1 MKAVQ
6 LTDQL
11 YEYLLSH
18 TAAASEVLP
27 QLALE
32 TRGMEGGNMQIAPEQ
47 GQLMNIL
54 VKLIGA
60 KRILEIGCFTG
71 YSAIAMAAALPE
83 DGKLITLDINQESTA
98 VARRYFAAAGLEKR
112 IELRLAPALESL
124 TKLEQELGCG
134 SFDLMFID
142 ADKENM
148 SNYYEWG
155 LKLLR
160 RGGLL
165 IVDNVLWGGSVVD
178 PSDQTPSTVAI
189 RAFNDLVRRDPRTD
203 SVMINVA
210 DGLHLCRKV

>member
-1 MKAVQ
+1 MKTVQ

-11 YEYLLSH
+11 YEYLLKH
-18 TAAASEVLP
+18 AAAANKVLP
-27 QLALE
+27 ELALE

-54 VKLIGA
+54 VKLTCA
-60 KRILEIGCFTG
+60 RRILEVGCFTG

-112 IELRLAPALESL
+112 IELRLAPALASL
-124 TKLEQELGCG
+124 AKLEQEFGRG

-142 ADKENM
+142 ADKENI

-160 RGGLL
+160 QGGLL
-165 IVDNVLWGGSVVD
+165 IVDNVLWGGAVVD

-189 RAFNDLVRRDPRTD
+189 RAFNDLVRRDARTD

>member
-1 MKAVQ
+1 
-6 LTDQL
+6 
-11 YEYLLSH
+11 
-18 TAAASEVLP
+18 
-27 QLALE
+27 
-32 TRGMEGGNMQIAPEQ
+32 
-47 GQLMNIL
+47 
-54 VKLIGA
+54 
-60 KRILEIGCFTG
+60 
-71 YSAIAMAAALPE
+71 
-83 DGKLITLDINQESTA
+83 
-98 VARRYFAAAGLEKR
+98 
-112 IELRLAPALESL
+112 
-124 TKLEQELGCG
+124 
-134 SFDLMFID
+134 MFID

-165 IVDNVLWGGSVVD
+165 IVDNVLWGDSVVD